1 MRLSP
6 TARIPI
12 PILAAGILAAIA
24 LPTAARAL
32 EAAPG
37 QITFNSIQESER
49 VALSHNG
56 APVPASDV
64 QSVKLYV
71 GNHDYDHMIEVSR
84 EDGAITVRPTGMLE
98 LGTYDLAI
106 RTAHGETRVTVYAL
120 LQIVDASLE
129 ARAARLGV
137 TVEEVKTRL
146 GISQAVG
153 QDRVSLNIPDLFY
166 VGQALKSTVPLAAG
180 REAVWTI
187 NGTAHTAEGGA
198 FRYVFDQPG
207 TYDIGYLESANGKT
221 VAVGLDTTLVVPE
234 PAVKTSVAAGTRLTL
249 HAPPG
254 YQDVAW
260 TLDGQPAGAGA
271 EWSGE
276 FAAPGDHA
284 VSVRASNSAPGT
296 RQAFRLVTY
305 KITVTPAQ

>member
-1 MRLSP
+1 MRHP
-6 TARIPI
+6 ITASIHL
-12 PILAAGILAAIA
+12 PILAAGILAAAA
-24 LPTAARAL
+24 LSTSATAL

-49 VALSHNG
+49 IALSHNG

-71 GNHDYDHMIEVSR
+71 ANHDYDHMIEVSR

-106 RTAHGETRVTVYAL
+106 RTAHGETRVPVFAL
-120 LQIVDASLE
+120 LQIVDDSLE

-137 TVEEVKTRL
+137 TVEEVKARL

-153 QDRVSLNIPDLFY
+153 QDRVSLNIPDLYY
-166 VGQALKSTVPLAAG
+166 VGQALESKVPLQAG
-180 REAVWTI
+180 RDAVWTI
-187 NGTAHTAEGGA
+187 NGTAYTAEDGV
-198 FRYVFDQPG
+198 FRYVFEQPG
-207 TYDIGYLESANGKT
+207 TYDIGYVESANGMT

-234 PAVKTSVAAGTRLTL
+234 PAVKTSVAAGTKLTL

-260 TLDGQPAGAGA
+260 TLDGEPAGFSAH
-271 EWSGE
+271 WSGD
-276 FAAPGDHA
+276 F
-284 VSVRASNSAPGT
+284 SAPGEHAVT
-296 RQAFRLVTY
+296 ARASSPAPGAQQAFLLVTY